1 MRQKITDKATQ
12 IQGAA
17 LTMSSQTN
25 ETWWIHVL
33 NTKESAAMLYYG
45 KMEMVS
51 EYAIHKRPQLIGTAF
66 VTSFFE
72 DRW

>member
-1 MRQKITDKATQ
+1 M
-12 IQGAA
+12 
-17 LTMSSQTN
+17 
-25 ETWWIHVL
+25 L

-72 DRW
+72 DR